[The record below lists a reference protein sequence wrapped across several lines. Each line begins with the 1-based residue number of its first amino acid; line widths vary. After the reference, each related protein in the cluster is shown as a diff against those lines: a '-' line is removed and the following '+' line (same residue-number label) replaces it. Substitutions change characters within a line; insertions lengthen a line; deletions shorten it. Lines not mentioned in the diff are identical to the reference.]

1 MQMMMKLLFAAG
13 AALAA
18 GFLVEGARA
27 DEAYVCEGGR
37 VVTVKPGQLE
47 ELKKTDDC
55 IAYYY
60 PDARRKSDAK
70 PGAAGAAAVKTSAQ
84 APSQPSPPPSDFR
97 NVRLL
102 NPQPGAASV
111 YFHRR

>member
-1 MQMMMKLLFAAG
+1 MQLMTKLLVAAG
-13 AALAA
+13 AALAG

-37 VVTVKPGQLE
+37 VVTVKPGTLE
-47 ELKKTDDC
+47 HLKATDDC
-55 IAYYY
+55 IAQYY
-60 PDARRKSDAK
+60 PEARRKRDEKAAA
-70 PGAAGAAAVKTSAQ
+70 AAGAVKTSAQ
-84 APSQPSPPPSDFR
+84 EPSQPGPATSDFR

>member
-18 GFLVEGARA
+18 GFLVEGVRA

-47 ELKKTDDC
+47 ELKKSDDC
-55 IAYYY
+55 IAHYY
-60 PDARRKSDAK
+60 PEARRKSDAR
-70 PGAAGAAAVKTSAQ
+70 AGEAAVKTSAQ
-84 APSQPSPPPSDFR
+84 TPSQPSQPASDFR

-102 NPQPGAASV
+102 NPQPGAAPV

>member
-1 MQMMMKLLFAAG
+1 MQMMMKLLVAAG

-55 IAYYY
+55 IAHYY
-60 PDARRKSDAK
+60 PEARRESDAK
-70 PGAAGAAAVKTSAQ
+70 AGDAALKVSAQ
-84 APSQPSPPPSDFR
+84 APSQPTPPPSDFR

-102 NPQPGAASV
+102 NPQPGAPSV